1 MKDKS
6 VDELAIILWN
16 YNNFQQ
22 SLKKSDCIFVLGNFD
37 IRTAQYGA
45 KLFQEGYAP
54 LIIFSGNK
62 SDSNKN
68 VWNIPEAQIFAN
80 EAIRLGVP
88 KDKIFIEDKSTNTG
102 ENILFTKKFIAEKE
116 LDIQRLIIVQ
126 KPFMLRR
133 VYATFMKQWSDKEII
148 MSAPKLSFEEY
159 PNDVLSKKY
168 IINIM
173 VGDTQRIK
181 LYPEKGFQIS
191 QEIPKEVWEAYE
203 ELVRRGFNHH
213 IIKE

>member
-1 MKDKS
+1 MKNKS
-6 VDELAIILWN
+6 VDELATVLWN

-22 SLKKSDCIFVLGNFD
+22 PLKKSDCILVLGNFD

-45 KLFQEGYAP
+45 KLFLEGYAP

-62 SDSNKN
+62 SDSNRN
-68 VWNIPEAQIFAN
+68 LWEIPEAQIFAN
-80 EAIRLGVP
+80 EAVLLGVP
-88 KDKIFIEDKSTNTG
+88 QDRILLEEKATNTG
-102 ENILFTKKFIAEKE
+102 ENILLTKRLIEEKG
-116 LDIQRLIIVQ
+116 LDIKSFIVVQ

-133 VYATFMKQWSDKEII
+133 VYATFMQQWPIKEII

-159 PNDVLSKKY
+159 PNDLLPKEY

-181 LYPEKGFQIS
+181 LYPEKGFQIP
-191 QEIPKEVWEAYE
+191 QEIPKNVWEAYE
-203 ELVRRGFNHH
+203 ELVGRGFNHH
-213 IIKE
+213 VINE